1 VHGNPADLLASSL
14 GLSGMQAGPDRDAQL
29 GDCRDNPI
37 SGANR
42 LGRLTKRGEEP
53 ISGGIDLSTTEP
65 AELSAN
71 RGVVRRN
78 ELPPG
83 AVTEAGGQVGRPHHV
98 REQDCRQEPLWRPTG
113 SKHVATLAI
122 RRVVL
127 PKRAFDRRCG
137 RRW

>member
-1 VHGNPADLLASSL
+1 
-14 GLSGMQAGPDRDAQL
+14 MQAGPDRDAQL
-29 GDCRDNPI
+29 GDCRDDPI

-42 LGRLTKRGEEP
+42 LGRLTKRSEEP
-53 ISGGIDLSTTEP
+53 ISGGVDLSTTEP

-71 RGVVRRN
+71 RSVVGRN

-83 AVTEAGGQVGRPHHV
+83 AVPKAGGPVGRPHDV
-98 REQDCRQEPLWRPTG
+98 REQNCRQEPFWRSTE
-113 SKHVATLAI
+113 SEHAATLAI

-127 PKRAFDRRCG
+127 PKRAFDGRCG